1 MKLMLSRLSQHP
13 NLKTI
18 VFDEDTILNKP
29 IEAWPICQCLLA
41 FFSLGFPLDKAIAY
55 WKLRKP
61 VLINDLEAQYD
72 LLDRSV
78 SSVHACG

>member
-1 MKLMLSRLSQHP
+1 MMLCRLNEHQ

-29 IEAWPICQCLLA
+29 IEAWPICHCLLS

-55 WKLRKP
+55 WRLRKP
-61 VLINDLEAQYD
+61 MLINDLEAQHD

-78 SSVHACG
+78 LLLH

>member
-1 MKLMLSRLSQHP
+1 MKMMLSRLAEHP

-29 IEAWPICQCLLA
+29 IEAWPICHCLLS
-41 FFSLGFPLDKAIAY
+41 FFSLGFPLEKAIAY
-55 WKLRKP
+55 WNLRKP
-61 VLINDLEAQYD
+61 MLINDLEAQYD

-78 SSVHACG
+78 FLLH

>member
-1 MKLMLSRLSQHP
+1 MKMMLSRLAEHP

-29 IEAWPICQCLLA
+29 IEAWPICHCLLS
-41 FFSLGFPLDKAIAY
+41 FFSLGFPLEKAIAY
-55 WKLRKP
+55 WNLRKP
-61 VLINDLEAQYD
+61 MLINDLEAQHD

-78 SSVHACG
+78 FLLH

>member
-1 MKLMLSRLSQHP
+1 MKMMLSRLAEHP

-29 IEAWPICQCLLA
+29 IEAWPICHCLLS
-41 FFSLGFPLDKAIAY
+41 FFSLGFPLEKAIAY
-55 WKLRKP
+55 WNLRKP
-61 VLINDLEAQYD
+61 MLINELEAQYD

-78 SSVHACG
+78 FLLH